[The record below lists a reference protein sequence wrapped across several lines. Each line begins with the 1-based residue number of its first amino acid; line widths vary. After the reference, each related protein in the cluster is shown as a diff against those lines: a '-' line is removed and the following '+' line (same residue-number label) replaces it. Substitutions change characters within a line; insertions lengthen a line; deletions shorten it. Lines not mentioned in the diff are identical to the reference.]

1 MTRPAVAVHSREAQ
15 LLAGDADAQAGDGQ
29 PRPEPER
36 FLGCRSGRGTALG
49 ALSSRAAGLAVVA
62 AMGFLVGLAVGAP
75 LWLTVPAPRDLIQH
89 CAREVSTLSLGGA
102 SLPLDCPA
110 AYALSRPTVV
120 PPLLLAGGLFGA
132 LAQRRARR
140 GSPGAV
146 TLVGV
151 VGLFLVTFGGAQLVN
166 WLDGPVQELYASWPG
181 VGDALL
187 APGVFMPSTFAVA
200 AACAAGAF
208 ALAVGLA
215 LGRRDAVWVA
225 LVVLAVTWLAY
236 ALLGMAVWRP
246 MHTLSTVGRPPSPMF
261 QTVFVCNTVAGAM
274 GAGTAIALLGRRS

>member
-49 ALSSRAAGLAVVA
+49 ALSSRA
-62 AMGFLVGLAVGAP
+62 
-75 LWLTVPAPRDLIQH
+75 LTFPAPRALIQH
-89 CAREVSTLSLGGA
+89 CTGEASTLSLGA
-102 SLPLDCPA
+102 AALPLDCPA

-120 PPLLLAGGLFGA
+120 APLLMAGGLFGA
-132 LAQRRARR
+132 MAQRRARR

-146 TLVGV
+146 TLVGA
-151 VGLFLVTFGGAQLVN
+151 VGLFLVTFGGAQLVTG
-166 WLDGPVQELYASWPG
+166 LADPVQRLYASWPV
-181 VGDALL
+181 VGDTLL
-187 APGVFMPSTFAVA
+187 APGVFMPSTFAA
-200 AACAAGAF
+200 AAGCAAGAF

>member
-1 MTRPAVAVHSREAQ
+1 M
-15 LLAGDADAQAGDGQ
+15 
-29 PRPEPER
+29 
-36 FLGCRSGRGTALG
+36 G
-49 ALSSRAAGLAVVA
+49 ALSSRAAGIAVVA
-62 AMGFLVGLAVGAP
+62 AMGLLIGLAVGAP

-110 AYALSRPTVV
+110 TYAFSRPTVAA
-120 PPLLLAGGLFGA
+120 PLLIAGGLFGA
-132 LAQRRARR
+132 VAQRRARR

-146 TLVGV
+146 TLVGA
-151 VGLFLVTFGGAQLVN
+151 VGLFLVTFGGAQLVT
-166 WLDGPVQELYASWPG
+166 WLAGPLPELYASWPI
-181 VGDALL
+181 VADTLL
-187 APGVFMPSTFAVA
+187 APGVFMPSTFAAA

-215 LGRRDAVWVA
+215 LGRRDAGWVA

-236 ALLGMAVWRP
+236 TLLGTVVWGP

-274 GAGTAIALLGRRS
+274 GAGTALALLGRRS